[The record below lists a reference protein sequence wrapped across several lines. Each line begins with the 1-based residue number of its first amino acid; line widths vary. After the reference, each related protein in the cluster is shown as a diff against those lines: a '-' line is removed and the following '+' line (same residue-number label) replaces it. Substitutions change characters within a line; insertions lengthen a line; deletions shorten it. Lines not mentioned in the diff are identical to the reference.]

1 MQLYVCQEMSRKN
14 WLCVMEIKKWWK
26 HVRSFLAAICYSWK
40 AYHFKCI
47 SETRTFS
54 LWLPPHPFQFCL
66 VLFLSILPTFF
77 SIRYTLC
84 IIMWNHI
91 IQFVNLPFRSDSC
104 HSLFTC
110 FMPIKTWKRTTFVG
124 DSGISADAP
133 VPVRQSWQISDGVQ
147 SFRLPNSV
155 WPFAWIQ
162 EEVMLWLNSNN
173 MNYFLLFSYANFHS
187 YSTKME
193 TFALIIYCI
202 LLALLK
208 FNLLEWCGLD
218 VISDINHFV
227 NMYDLE
233 ARFVAWGGT
242 FDYLSPEMVRLP
254 IGGTWVTDLCYPKAK
269 GFRAKWILNSGC
281 LYGMLVHTNAHVFF
295 WTIGYYR
302 DP

>member
-1 MQLYVCQEMSRKN
+1 MFAMRCLARIGFVLSKY
-14 WLCVMEIKKWWK
+14 KKKVVK

-54 LWLPPHPFQFCL
+54 LWLPPHPSQFFL
-66 VLFLSILPTFF
+66 VLFLSIQSCVHVF

-91 IQFVNLPFRSDSC
+91 IQFVNLPFGSDSC

-124 DSGISADAP
+124 DSGISPDAA

-162 EEVMLWLNSNN
+162 EEVMLWLNSS
-173 MNYFLLFSYANFHS
+173 MNYYILFSHVNFHL
-187 YSTKME
+187 YRTKME
-193 TFALIIYCI
+193 TCVLIIYIMCI
-202 LLALLK
+202 ISVTQIQPVRMVWIWCDIRYQSFCQHVWFGSTVCSLRWNIWLSFSRNGPFAQWGDMGHRPLLSK
-208 FNLLEWCGLD
+208 GQRISGKVNLEFW
-218 VISDINHFV
+218 
-227 NMYDLE
+227 
-233 ARFVAWGGT
+233 
-242 FDYLSPEMVRLP
+242 LSL
-254 IGGTWVTDLCYPKAK
+254 WHA
-269 GFRAKWILNSGC
+269 F
-281 LYGMLVHTNAHVFF
+281 AH
-295 WTIGYYR
+295 
-302 DP
+302 